1 MIAEHGPRRNDSPR
15 NSPRSSPTHSP
26 KEDRAHARRGSL
38 LHTLKAVG
46 WGLIGIRGRGG
57 HESDIAKLNPLHLIV
72 IAILCVAAFIGI
84 LLLLVRL
91 AVGSA

>member
-1 MIAEHGPRRNDSPR
+1 MIAEHGPRRNE
-15 NSPRSSPTHSP
+15 SPT
-26 KEDRAHARRGSL
+26 EDRAHARRGSL

-84 LLLLVRL
+84 LLLIVRL